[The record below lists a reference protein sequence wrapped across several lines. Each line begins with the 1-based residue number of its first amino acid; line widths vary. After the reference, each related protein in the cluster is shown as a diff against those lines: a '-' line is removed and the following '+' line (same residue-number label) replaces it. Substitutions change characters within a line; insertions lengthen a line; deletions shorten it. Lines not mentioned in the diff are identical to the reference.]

1 MQLTN
6 HMQIEFD
13 KNIGDV
19 MKHWTPEQLEFA
31 RQAFAIGWVA
41 HLMHAL
47 DALNHDRPDARRVG

>member
-41 HLMHAL
+41 LNNHLIEVL
-47 DALNHDRPDARRVG
+47 RLDRPDARRVG